1 MRTKKDIMNL
11 IKNGLKIETIS
22 RLTESQI
29 KTLSEKFNKKE
40 VDETVTKIT
49 TTLTQYQTDQN
60 KDAEIPVPTG
70 TKSVSVSGTQT
81 PGKTTLTPM
90 KEGEVTERFESKAQ
104 QGLFW
109 VKCNKTKGKEKK
121 KWCDMAKEFSDDTT
135 KKDYEKM
142 PEKKHPEKTVKYK
155 KEKSKVEEQLENE
168 IVKLIEGHINPS
180 MTKGD
185 FLKVILEK
193 TKKEDSMILS
203 KPKKMTMFSKDEGKE
218 MKTMDKPIGKLFG
231 MGKELGEDTKE
242 KEKTK
247 EKTKEKDKDG
257 NPFKDPNRKFK
268 ERTKARFGKDEMS
281 ENTET
286 APVKPGTKE
295 KTKPGKDKNPFKRP
309 GPKEQPK
316 AKKGKEEKKNEFI
329 SVIKQAL
336 NLM

>member
-22 RLTESQI
+22 RLSESQV

-40 VDETVTKIT
+40 VDEVVTTKT
-49 TTLTQYQTDQN
+49 TQITQYETPQGS
-60 KDAEIPVPTG
+60 DAEIQLPDG
-70 TKSVSVSGTQT
+70 TKSVAVSGTQT

-109 VKCNKTKGKEKK
+109 AKCNKSKGKEKK
-121 KWCDMAKEFSDDTT
+121 KWCDMAREFSDNTT
-135 KKDYEKM
+135 KKEYEDM
-142 PEKKHPEKTVKYK
+142 PKKKHPEKTVKYNKK

-185 FLKVILEK
+185 LIKVILEK
-193 TKKEDSMILS
+193 TKKEDSMILRN
-203 KPKKMTMFSKDEGKE
+203 PKKMTMFSKDEGKE
-218 MKTMDKPIGKLFG
+218 MKTMKKPIGKLFS
-231 MGKELGEDTKE
+231 MGK
-242 KEKTK
+242 
-247 EKTKEKDKDG
+247 
-257 NPFKDPNRKFK
+257 
-268 ERTKARFGKDEMS
+268 EMS

>member
-11 IKNGLKIETIS
+11 IRNGLKIETIS

-40 VDETVTKIT
+40 VDEVVTKIT
-49 TTLTQYQTDQN
+49 TTITQYQTDQN
-60 KDAEIPVPTG
+60 KDTEVPIEPG
-70 TKSVSVSGTQT
+70 TKTVAVSGTQT

-121 KWCDMAKEFSDDTT
+121 KWCDMAKEFSDETT

-142 PEKKHPEKTVKYK
+142 PEKKHREKTVKYK

-218 MKTMDKPIGKLFG
+218 MKTMDKPIGKMFS
-231 MGKELGEDTKE
+231 MGK
-242 KEKTK
+242 
-247 EKTKEKDKDG
+247 
-257 NPFKDPNRKFK
+257 
-268 ERTKARFGKDEMS
+268 EMS

-286 APVKPGTKE
+286 SPVKPGTKE
-295 KTKPGKDKNPFKRP
+295 KTKSPGKDKNPFKRP

>member
-22 RLTESQI
+22 RLSESQI
-29 KTLSEKFNKKE
+29 KSLSEKFNKKE
-40 VDETVTKIT
+40 VDEVVTTKT
-49 TTLTQYQTDQN
+49 TQITQYETPQGS
-60 KDAEIPVPTG
+60 DAEIQLPTG
-70 TKSVSVSGTQT
+70 TKSVAVSGTQT

-109 VKCNKTKGKEKK
+109 AKCNKSKGKEKK
-121 KWCDMAKEFSDDTT
+121 KWCDMAREFSDSTT
-135 KKDYEKM
+135 EKEYEDM
-142 PEKKHPEKTVKYK
+142 PKKKHPEKTVKYNKK

-185 FLKVILEK
+185 LIKVILEK
-193 TKKEDSMILS
+193 TKKEDSMILRN
-203 KPKKMTMFSKDEGKE
+203 PKKMTMFSKDEGKE
-218 MKTMDKPIGKLFG
+218 MKTMKKPIGKLFS
-231 MGKELGEDTKE
+231 MGK
-242 KEKTK
+242 
-247 EKTKEKDKDG
+247 
-257 NPFKDPNRKFK
+257 
-268 ERTKARFGKDEMS
+268 EMS

>member
-11 IKNGLKIETIS
+11 IKNGLKIETVS
-22 RLTESQI
+22 RLSESQI
-29 KTLSEKFNKKE
+29 KTLSEKFKKQETDEAVDTVSKIRTFSPGE
-40 VDETVTKIT
+40 VSSAKSSGESLPGGKAVKLNQD
-49 TTLTQYQTDQN
+49 
-60 KDAEIPVPTG
+60 G
-70 TKSVSVSGTQT
+70 SVSVT
-81 PGKTTLTPM
+81 M
-90 KEGEVTERFESKAQ
+90 EGEVTERFESKAQ

-109 VKCNKTKGKEKK
+109 AKCNKSKGKEKK
-121 KWCDMAKEFSDDTT
+121 KWCDMAREFSDSTT
-135 KKDYEKM
+135 EKEYEGM
-142 PEKKHPEKTVKYK
+142 PKKKHPEKTVKYNKK

-185 FLKVILEK
+185 LIKVILEK
-193 TKKEDSMILS
+193 TKKEDSMILRN
-203 KPKKMTMFSKDEGKE
+203 PKKMTMFSKDEGKE
-218 MKTMDKPIGKLFG
+218 MKTMKKPIGKLFS
-231 MGKELGEDTKE
+231 MGK
-242 KEKTK
+242 
-247 EKTKEKDKDG
+247 
-257 NPFKDPNRKFK
+257 
-268 ERTKARFGKDEMS
+268 EMS

-295 KTKPGKDKNPFKRP
+295 KTKSPGKDKNPFKRP

>member
-29 KTLSEKFNKKE
+29 KALSEKFNKKE
-40 VDETVTKIT
+40 VDEVVTKIT
-49 TTLTQYQTDQN
+49 TTITQYQTDQN

-70 TKSVSVSGTQT
+70 TKSVAVSGTQT

-109 VKCNKTKGKEKK
+109 AKCNKSKGKEKK
-121 KWCDMAKEFSDDTT
+121 KWCDMAREFSDSTT
-135 KKDYEKM
+135 EKEYEDM
-142 PEKKHPEKTVKYK
+142 PKKKHPEKTVKYNKK

-185 FLKVILEK
+185 LIKVILEK
-193 TKKEDSMILS
+193 TKKEDSMILN

-218 MKTMDKPIGKLFG
+218 MKTMDKPIGKLFS
-231 MGKELGEDTKE
+231 MGK
-242 KEKTK
+242 
-247 EKTKEKDKDG
+247 
-257 NPFKDPNRKFK
+257 
-268 ERTKARFGKDEMS
+268 EMS

-309 GPKEQPK
+309 GPKENPK

>member
-22 RLTESQI
+22 RLSESQI

-40 VDETVTKIT
+40 VDEVVTTIT

-70 TKSVSVSGTQT
+70 TKSVAVSGTQT

-109 VKCNKTKGKEKK
+109 AKCNKSKGKEKK
-121 KWCDMAKEFSDDTT
+121 KWCDMAREFSDSTT
-135 KKDYEKM
+135 EKEYEDM
-142 PEKKHPEKTVKYK
+142 PKKKHPEKTVKYDKK

-185 FLKVILEK
+185 LIKVILEK
-193 TKKEDSMILS
+193 TKKEDSMILRN
-203 KPKKMTMFSKDEGKE
+203 PKKMTMFSKDEGKE
-218 MKTMDKPIGKLFG
+218 MKTMKKPIGKLFS
-231 MGKELGEDTKE
+231 MGK
-242 KEKTK
+242 
-247 EKTKEKDKDG
+247 
-257 NPFKDPNRKFK
+257 
-268 ERTKARFGKDEMS
+268 EMS

-309 GPKEQPK
+309 GPKENPK

>member
-22 RLTESQI
+22 RLSESQI
-29 KTLSEKFNKKE
+29 KSLSEKFNKKE
-40 VDETVTKIT
+40 VDEVVTTKT
-49 TTLTQYQTDQN
+49 TQITQYETPQGS
-60 KDAEIPVPTG
+60 DAEIQLPTG
-70 TKSVSVSGTQT
+70 TKSVAVSGTQT

-109 VKCNKTKGKEKK
+109 AKCNKSKGKEKK
-121 KWCDMAKEFSDDTT
+121 KWCDMAREFSDSTT
-135 KKDYEKM
+135 EKEYEDM
-142 PEKKHPEKTVKYK
+142 PKKKHPEKTVKYNKK

-185 FLKVILEK
+185 LIKVILEK
-193 TKKEDSMILS
+193 TKKEDSMILRN
-203 KPKKMTMFSKDEGKE
+203 PKKMTMFSKDEGKE
-218 MKTMDKPIGKLFG
+218 MKTMKKPIGKLFS
-231 MGKELGEDTKE
+231 MGK
-242 KEKTK
+242 
-247 EKTKEKDKDG
+247 
-257 NPFKDPNRKFK
+257 
-268 ERTKARFGKDEMS
+268 EMS

-286 APVKPGTKE
+286 APVKPVTKE
-295 KTKPGKDKNPFKRP
+295 KTNPGKDKNPFKRP

-316 AKKGKEEKKNEFI
+316 AKKSGEEKKNEFI

>member
-1 MRTKKDIMNL
+1 MKKKWYMRTKKDIMNL

-40 VDETVTKIT
+40 VDEVVTKIT
-49 TTLTQYQTDQN
+49 TVLTQYQTDQD
-60 KDAEIPVPTG
+60 KDNEVPIEPG
-70 TKSVSVSGTQT
+70 TKAVAVSGTQT

-90 KEGEVTERFESKAQ
+90 KEGEVTERFESKSQ

-218 MKTMDKPIGKLFG
+218 MKTMKKPIGKLFS
-231 MGKELGEDTKE
+231 MGKELG
-242 KEKTK
+242 
-247 EKTKEKDKDG
+247 
-257 NPFKDPNRKFK
+257 
-268 ERTKARFGKDEMS
+268 